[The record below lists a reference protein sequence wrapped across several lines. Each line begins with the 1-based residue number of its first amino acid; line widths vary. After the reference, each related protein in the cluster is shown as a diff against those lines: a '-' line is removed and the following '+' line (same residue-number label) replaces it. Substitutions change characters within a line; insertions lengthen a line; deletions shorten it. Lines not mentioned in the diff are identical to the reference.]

1 MEVWIKM
8 ATRKNH
14 FGRHNLLVPTVE
26 VNEKVIDRLETLT
39 DAIGDCLPFG
49 PGDDTRQPICWGRAE
64 LHRVQQESK
73 RVAGNLPASPLGPVS
88 KLCFPKLSERRL
100 QRHVDVSRISERV

>member
-1 MEVWIKM
+1 M
-8 ATRKNH
+8 ATRRNH

-39 DAIGDCLPFG
+39 DAIGDCLLFG

-73 RVAGNLPASPLGPVS
+73 RVAGNLPARTGFETL
-88 KLCFPKLSERRL
+88 FPQA
-100 QRHVDVSRISERV
+100 QRAKTAEACRCLADFRESLDTHCSH